1 MTRIETT
8 SIESVLQICLHPV
21 DEGDARRKQFIIRVI
36 REIRGCN
43 CFFQVYTVNMRTIL
57 IQRQYRLICAGEVMW
72 SAVNFVQKIS
82 RCCSSMIL
90 PDLGLSLQ

>member
-21 DEGDARRKQFIIRVI
+21 GEGDARRKQFIIRVI
-36 REIRGCN
+36 REIRGRN

-57 IQRQYRLICAGEVMW
+57 IQRQYRLLTKYSKMFTMRYECT
-72 SAVNFVQKIS
+72 
-82 RCCSSMIL
+82 
-90 PDLGLSLQ
+90 SLAIEFT